1 MDNTSKLFYIRKTL
15 TSMLY
20 DRGYLVPQQLRE
32 ETLEEFKSK
41 FADSPNREAL
51 TLLHRKKDDPTDQ
64 IFVFFPDEI
73 KVGVKTI
80 RGYLEKMKQGAVQR
94 AIIVV
99 QQGLSS
105 FAKQALSEMAPRFK
119 LEQFIETELLVNIT
133 EHVLVPKHIKL
144 SREEKAALLER
155 YKLKESQ
162 LPRMQITDPV
172 ARYFGL
178 ERGDVVK
185 IVRKSE
191 TAGRYITYR
200 LVA

>member
-1 MDNTSKLFYIRKTL
+1 
-15 TSMLY
+15 MLY